1 MRRFLV
7 TLAVSA
13 AILVAGA
20 LVPDRLQSNP
30 FKQFAPKVDFVRLV

>member
-20 LVPDRLQSNP
+20 LVPDRLESNP
-30 FKQFAPKVDFVRLV
+30 FKQLSPKIDFTRLV